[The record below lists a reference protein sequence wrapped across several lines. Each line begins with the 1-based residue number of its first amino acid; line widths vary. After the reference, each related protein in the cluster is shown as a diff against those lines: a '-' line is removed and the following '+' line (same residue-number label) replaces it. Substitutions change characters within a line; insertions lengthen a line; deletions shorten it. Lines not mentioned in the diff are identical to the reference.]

1 MREKR
6 GLAMK
11 CPEAVM
17 LGVAGGAIVQL
28 IALWSSMT
36 TWQKARHDLLMDGIR
51 PLPSLT
57 SYIDPLADTLVALTR
72 LCMGALAGLMFHDQ
86 ITGITAAIAVGAAGP
101 ALLAQFGAGRIS
113 SSFYTEEPAI
123 RLSMRQASRS
133 PGVEVTK

>member
-1 MREKR
+1 
-6 GLAMK
+6 MK

-28 IALWSSMT
+28 IALWGSMT
-36 TWQKARHDLLMDGIR
+36 TWQKARHDLLMDSMR
-51 PLPSLT
+51 PLPALT

-86 ITGITAAIAVGAAGP
+86 ITGITAAIAVGASGP

-113 SSFYTEEPAI
+113 SSSYAEEPAI

-133 PGVEVTK
+133 SGVEVTK

>member
-1 MREKR
+1 
-6 GLAMK
+6 MK

-17 LGVAGGAIVQL
+17 LGAAGGAIVQL
-28 IALWSSMT
+28 IALWGSMT
-36 TWQKARHDLLMDGIR
+36 VWQKARHDLLMDGIR

-72 LCMGALAGLMFHDQ
+72 LCMGALAGLMFQDQ
-86 ITGITAAIAVGAAGP
+86 ITGVTAAIAVGASGP

-113 SSFYTEEPAI
+113 CSFHAEESAI

-133 PGVEVTK
+133 PGVEVTE

>member
-1 MREKR
+1 
-6 GLAMK
+6 MK

-28 IALWSSMT
+28 IALWGSMT
-36 TWQKARHDLLMDGIR
+36 TWQKTRHDLLMDGIR

-86 ITGITAAIAVGAAGP
+86 ITGITAAIAVGASGP

-113 SSFYTEEPAI
+113 SSFYTEEPAG

-133 PGVEVTK
+133 PGVGVTK